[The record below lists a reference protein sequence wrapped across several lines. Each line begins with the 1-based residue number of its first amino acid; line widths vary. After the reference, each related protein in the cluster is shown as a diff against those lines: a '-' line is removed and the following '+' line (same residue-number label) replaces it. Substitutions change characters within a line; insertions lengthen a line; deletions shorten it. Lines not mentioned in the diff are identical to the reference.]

1 MVLEGLSLAIAI
13 FIMRIINY
21 AVGTLRLVVITR
33 NMRALAA
40 SFAFIEA
47 FIFAVVIANIVQNL
61 DDTLNLF
68 AYCLGASV
76 GSYLGMIMEAR
87 FITSYRVVN
96 IITHTNGHEMA
107 VILRDAGFG
116 VTESHG
122 EGRDGHVVILRSVV
136 INTDVNRLINTIKDF
151 EEETF
156 ISIEEA
162 RSVRH
167 GWIRSLRG
175 VPN

>member
-1 MVLEGLSLAIAI
+1 MVLEGLTLAIAI
-13 FIMRIINY
+13 FVMRIINY

-61 DDTLNLF
+61 GDTLNLF
-68 AYCLGASV
+68 AYCMGASV
-76 GSYLGMIMEAR
+76 GSYLGMIMEGR

-107 VILRDAGFG
+107 VLLRDAGFG

-136 INTDVNRLINTIKDF
+136 MNTDVNRLITTIKDF

-175 VPN
+175 LPQ

>member
-13 FIMRIINY
+13 FFMRIINY

-47 FIFAVVIANIVQNL
+47 FIFAVVIANIVSNL

-68 AYCLGASV
+68 AYCMGASV

-96 IITHTNGHEMA
+96 IITHTNGHEIA

-136 INTDVNRLINTIKDF
+136 INTDLKRLMDTIKDY

-162 RSVRH
+162 RAVRH